1 MLTKEEGRGKKTQVG
16 SGKAQVRREKG
27 KREEGRPSRREGRGE
42 KEEARKSFS
51 CLFRYSLVIVN
62 HNR

>member
-1 MLTKEEGRGKKTQVG
+1 MGVNEGSSATDSVTD
-16 SGKAQVRREKG
+16 VTDVG
-27 KREEGRPSRREGRGE
+27 KRDEGRPSTREGRGE

-51 CLFRYSLVIVN
+51 CLSRYSLVILN